1 LIQNRIYS
9 KPDKGHEHK
18 IQEDPMN
25 LIKLKKPEA
34 DLYRLHKLYL
44 QFGTIT
50 TLLLFIALFRINFTF
65 DTSVDFT
72 PMEVEV
78 VEVEEIITTVQ
89 EQRPPPPPR
98 PSAPV
103 EVPND
108 EFAIDDILDLDAELR
123 FDDPIFMTPPAPPT
137 AAVEEEEEPE
147 IFIVVERMPELIGG
161 LQGLQSR
168 IVYPEIARLAGIEG
182 RVMVQ
187 FVIDEQGN
195 VHNPVVLRGIGG
207 GCDEAAVEAVK
218 KAKFIPGMQRGR
230 PVKVR
235 YTLPVTFR
243 LSVSDGRVNS

>member
-1 LIQNRIYS
+1 
-9 KPDKGHEHK
+9 
-18 IQEDPMN
+18 MN

-50 TLLLFIALFRINFTF
+50 TLLLFIALFRVNFSI
-65 DTSVDFT
+65 DRDVDFT
-72 PMEVEV
+72 TMEVEV

-108 EFAIDDILDLDAELR
+108 EFVTDEILDLDAELR
-123 FDDPIFMTPPAPPT
+123 FDDPIFMAPPAPL
-137 AAVEEEEEPE
+137 AAVEEEEEEPE

-161 LQGLQSR
+161 LQELQSR

-187 FVIDEQGN
+187 FVIDEEGR

-218 KAKFIPGMQRGR
+218 KARFIPGMQRGR

-243 LSVSDGRVNS
+243 LNVSEGRVNS